1 MTKYNF
7 EFKKKIVL
15 EYLNEG
21 IGYITLAKKYNI
33 KSKANIIIWVSKYKK
48 YVDEGLFVPRKKRK
62 IFFQKKLF
70 VVELYLTSEL
80 SYKDITLQEGII
92 NPALICNWIN
102 RFRAVGPDTLRDR
115 KKGRKSSMAKSI
127 KKLSEKTTNDSIPK
141 EYVEEL

>member
-7 EFKKKIVL
+7 EFKKKVVL
-15 EYLNEG
+15 EYINEN
-21 IGYITLAKKYNI
+21 ISIRSLAKKHAI
-33 KSKANIIIWVSKYKK
+33 KSHNNIEIWVAKYKK
-48 YVDEGLFVPRKKRK
+48 YGDEGLRRSRKNEEYSFEKK
-62 IFFQKKLF
+62 IF

-102 RFRAVGPDTLRDR
+102 RFRAVGPDALRDR

-141 EYVEEL
+141 EYVKEL

>member
-48 YVDEGLFVPRKKRK
+48 YVDE

-102 RFRAVGPDTLRDR
+102 RFRAVGPDALRDR

-141 EYVEEL
+141 EYVKEL

>member
-1 MTKYNF
+1 M
-7 EFKKKIVL
+7 
-15 EYLNEG
+15 
-21 IGYITLAKKYNI
+21 
-33 KSKANIIIWVSKYKK
+33 
-48 YVDEGLFVPRKKRK
+48 KRK

-102 RFRAVGPDTLRDR
+102 RFRAVGPDALRDR

-141 EYVEEL
+141 EYVKEL